1 MTRAVVGPRIALGL
15 VGALAMA
22 TVVVPSGRE
31 MRAGEIARHARQVAS
46 QGIRDD
52 VLDRLDPPSVSHDGR
67 LVAFVAR
74 RPHSGPQRC
83 CQNIY
88 VLDRTTGQMTQES
101 IPPDGT
107 PSNGDSQA
115 PSLSSNGRIIA
126 FETVAGNLG
135 TGDTGFS
142 RNHIVV
148 RDRETGAVR
157 TLAGDLGQPPHGETS
172 QPVVSADGAVV
183 AFTSQRSDLVPQR
196 DANEGGTDIYLWR
209 LDETRV
215 IRVSVDSDGRQP
227 SHGASHSASVSGDG
241 DLVAFVSTARLEA
254 HDTDDRAD
262 VYLRDVRRGHTLRVS
277 RTPGV
282 GAYAGGSYSP
292 ALSADG
298 RFVAFVSESAYAPG
312 DRNGQSDV
320 YVYDVTHGSIGIASA
335 TSTGAAANAATGRP
349 AISADG
355 RHVVIQSLAS
365 NLGSPKGCTRTRP
378 DTNLLPDVYL
388 VDRMTDCITRVSGS
402 PVDEWWTPSVAP
414 AINGGGTLIVFSS
427 TQWAG
432 PGDVVTDFDL
442 FLVPGE

>member
-1 MTRAVVGPRIALGL
+1 MTRAVGGPRIALGL
-15 VGALAMA
+15 VAVTSMA
-22 TVVVPSGRE
+22 TGVVPSGLAL
-31 MRAGEIARHARQVAS
+31 RAGEIASHARQVAS
-46 QGIRDD
+46 QGIPDD
-52 VLDRLDPPSVSHDGR
+52 ILHALDVASVSHDGR

-74 RPHSGPQRC
+74 RPQSGPRRC
-83 CQNIY
+83 CQDIY
-88 VLDRTTGQMTQES
+88 VLDTTTGQITQES
-101 IPPDGT
+101 IRPDGT

-115 PSLSSNGRIIA
+115 PSLSANGRIIA

-142 RNHIVV
+142 PNHIVV

-157 TLAGDLGQPPHGETS
+157 ALEGNIGHPHGETS

-183 AFTSQRSDLVPQR
+183 AFTSDSSDLVPKQ
-196 DANEGGTDIYLWR
+196 DAREGGTNVYLWR
-209 LDETRV
+209 LDESRA
-215 IRVSVDSDGRQP
+215 IPVSVDNDGRHP
-227 SHGASHSASVSGDG
+227 SHGFSHSPSVSGDG

-254 HDTDDRAD
+254 GDTDDRAD
-262 VYLRDVRRGHTLRVS
+262 VYLRDVRLGLTRLVS
-277 RTPGV
+277 RSPGV
-282 GAYAGGSYSP
+282 GAYAGRSYSP

-298 RFVAFVSESAYAPG
+298 RFVAFVSESAYAPS
-312 DRNGQSDV
+312 DRNKQSDV
-320 YVYDVTHGSIGIASA
+320 YVYDVTQGSIGLVSA
-335 TSTGAAANAATGRP
+335 TSTGVAANAASGRP

-365 NLGSPKGCTRTRP
+365 NLGSPTGCPRTQP

-388 VDRMTDCITRVSGS
+388 RDRMTGCITRVSGS

-442 FLVPGE
+442 FLAPVE